1 VKRSC
6 LVLLLLGALA
16 PRPALGFVLVEDE
29 LSEKSVEL
37 GLMLRGFSF
46 ALTGPVMRPPYNP
59 VSDADPSGVGLTD
72 LRMFFNYGTPRLRLV
87 LHNQL
92 TMQVQSDPHS
102 GIALGRGHEPRRWL
116 PLQADL
122 ATQGGFALRENLDW
136 AFVELTLGPL
146 TLTAGRQPITFGRGK
161 LWKPLDLISTFSLTE
176 VDTEYKPGTDALRL
190 DWTLRPRTNL
200 TLVAAGGRFD
210 DDLLRG
216 SSFALRAK
224 QGLSRAE
231 VGLLAGLVRR
241 DVVLGADAVIDA
253 GRFDLYTELAL
264 HILTD
269 DSLTPGEPNTAGT
282 VLRALVGATFKPTTR
297 LTLSPELYFNGF
309 GSWRPREYVRVALS
323 DRVAMG
329 EMYNLGRVYL
339 GGIVQWEAHPLLNLT
354 GGVIANPVD
363 PSGLLSL
370 GLNYSLA
377 NNMALVAGGYI
388 PVGRLPDLRTVGPV
402 PEPRSEFGLY
412 PYFLYLE
419 LKVAM

>member
-1 VKRSC
+1 
-6 LVLLLLGALA
+6 VLLLLGALA

-309 GSWRPREYVRVALS
+309 GS
-323 DRVAMG
+323 
-329 EMYNLGRVYL
+329 
-339 GGIVQWEAHPLLNLT
+339 
-354 GGVIANPVD
+354 
-363 PSGLLSL
+363 
-370 GLNYSLA
+370 
-377 NNMALVAGGYI
+377 
-388 PVGRLPDLRTVGPV
+388 
-402 PEPRSEFGLY
+402 
-412 PYFLYLE
+412 
-419 LKVAM
+419 